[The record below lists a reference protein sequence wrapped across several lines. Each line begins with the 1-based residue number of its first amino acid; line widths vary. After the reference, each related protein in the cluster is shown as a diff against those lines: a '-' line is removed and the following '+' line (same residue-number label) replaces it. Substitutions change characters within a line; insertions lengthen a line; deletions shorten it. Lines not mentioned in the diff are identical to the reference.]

1 MYSSVPPV
9 RLIAVALLRFFT
21 LYTVD
26 SGGGAGVRAGAER
39 KHLAFR
45 PSTPRGRRKK
55 SPQAYVL
62 LCTAY
67 DTASLFE
74 KKGGKMKSM
83 IAGIPVAGIALYS
96 LASTTGGYAGVEAW
110 SPSRQPSN
118 ISRRTASSSTGT
130 TATALHSSTEIDTD
144 TLNLTPELE
153 MMTGAFS
160 SIADEKTRHKQLL
173 YMANQVRTRRGFKDL
188 YRDNSFLPLDTLS
201 CPPST
206 IRSGYQRIRSPGV

>member
-1 MYSSVPPV
+1 
-9 RLIAVALLRFFT
+9 
-21 LYTVD
+21 
-26 SGGGAGVRAGAER
+26 
-39 KHLAFR
+39 
-45 PSTPRGRRKK
+45 
-55 SPQAYVL
+55 
-62 LCTAY
+62 
-67 DTASLFE
+67 
-74 KKGGKMKSM
+74 MKSM

-188 YRDNSFLPLDTLS
+188 YRDNSFLPLDTLGTAA
-201 CPPST
+201 PRRRFDQDT
-206 IRSGYQRIRSPGV
+206 RE